1 MTARDRILSRLRES
15 AGRAHPASAVER
27 AAAAA
32 QHMQLRPL
40 SPRPQTIGDLVARFR
55 ACALSLSTT
64 IADVPRMENVPEA
77 VAAYLNER
85 KLPTQA
91 VCWPSLAG
99 LNWRQH
105 GLQVEVRP
113 ANDQDAVGITEVF
126 CAIAETGTLMTL
138 SGAHT
143 PPATS
148 LLPETHIA
156 VLRRAQ
162 IVPAMEEAWQLLR
175 ELQGANAMPR
185 AVNFISGP
193 SRTSDIEQTLTLG
206 AHGPYRVHI
215 VLVA

>member
-1 MTARDRILSRLRES
+1 MSSRERILSRIRGTLGL
-15 AGRAHPASAVER
+15 AGAGER
-27 AAAAA
+27 GAAAA
-32 QHMQLRPL
+32 QHVQLRPL
-40 SPRPQTIGDLVARFR
+40 SPRPPANGDPVERFR
-55 ACALSLSTT
+55 ERAQGLSTT
-64 IADVPRMENVPEA
+64 IADVAHRAEVPAA
-77 VAAYLNER
+77 VATYLREHG
-85 KLPTQA
+85 LPLRA
-91 VCWPSLAG
+91 VCWPALRELA
-99 LNWRQH
+99 WAQH
-105 GLQVEVRP
+105 GLHVEARP
-113 ANDQDAVGITEVF
+113 AHADDAVGITEAF

-143 PPATS
+143 PPAAS

-175 ELQGANAMPR
+175 DVHGANTMPR

-215 VLVA
+215 VLVP